1 MKYEDYELDEMI
13 QDLMDE
19 VHDGKLREELDYRL
33 HRLIVT
39 EDSFNES
46 QELILR
52 ALKKI
57 DSYYSIG
64 DLTVDAYYD
73 IIESVR
79 EAEI

>member
-1 MKYEDYELDEMI
+1 MKYEDYKLDEMI
-13 QDLMDE
+13 QDLIDE

-46 QELILR
+46 QELIVR

-64 DLTVDAYYD
+64 DLTIDAYYD
-73 IIESVR
+73 IVDSVGK
-79 EAEI
+79 AEI

>member
-1 MKYEDYELDEMI
+1 M
-13 QDLMDE
+13 
-19 VHDGKLREELDYRL
+19 DYRL